1 MAFFSVIF
9 LSSCTDS
16 KAISLKKEFK
26 KDYYYFLALKKLDS
40 NDEKSAKQLLK
51 KSRSESSPTIAKLS
65 AQILTQFGNITER
78 NKAALYLAKKHK
90 DDESL
95 LLASEIFYNQ
105 EEYGKVI
112 TLTNNIN
119 ISTTNNKLV
128 FYRLNSLRKKNI
140 SQFEKSFYDWFT
152 TRPLS
157 SYHVTELKEYIENIQ
172 ADNTSENFEFP
183 DYVKI
188 FNFRANVFNKNYK
201 FAFDSIEEILSIYA
215 KNNIP
220 LNQQIIS
227 DIGKATLYGTDDY
240 KSSAQYFDSFAK
252 QIDKNLAYYAYFYSA
267 RLYDKAGRY
276 QDLTVS
282 RFKSALS
289 HATLGNDYDNCLWYL
304 LNMQLRT
311 SIDNII
317 ETLTN
322 YFDKI
327 EDPYYFDDFFESLSV
342 LLLSH
347 NKWQE
352 FYNIWKIIDKKA
364 SEETATKFAYIS
376 GRLLEEELVHNS
388 DSSNVQEIIKAF
400 SSVINRKSNLYYKL
414 CSMQKMN
421 ITNKKVITSILCSN
435 DKVPQ
440 QLNMNDAG
448 VLISG
453 YAAFGFPQKIYG
465 NWLNFRK
472 SLSISDSIH
481 ASEFLSKCGSYDNSY
496 NIQSLRI
503 ASWTLNNSNE
513 KIPHKL
519 LELAFPRYFNNI
531 VTEVC
536 EQNKIAEHLIYA
548 LIRSESFFDSDIS
561 SVVGAQGLTQLM
573 KQTADE
579 IAKKLNLPEDYNIL
593 DPKTNVSIGSYY
605 LNSLI
610 KRSDKNS
617 ELLALLSYNA
627 GRSNVRNWL
636 KDSKK
641 QWESL
646 GFKSNS
652 PAGMSLDLFIETIP
666 FSETREYG
674 KKLISAMCMYGYLY
688 YDILPSTTIERM
700 FLQN

>member
-1 MAFFSVIF
+1 
-9 LSSCTDS
+9 
-16 KAISLKKEFK
+16 
-26 KDYYYFLALKKLDS
+26 
-40 NDEKSAKQLLK
+40 
-51 KSRSESSPTIAKLS
+51 
-65 AQILTQFGNITER
+65 
-78 NKAALYLAKKHK
+78 
-90 DDESL
+90 
-95 LLASEIFYNQ
+95 
-105 EEYGKVI
+105 
-112 TLTNNIN
+112 
-119 ISTTNNKLV
+119 
-128 FYRLNSLRKKNI
+128 
-140 SQFEKSFYDWFT
+140 
-152 TRPLS
+152 
-157 SYHVTELKEYIENIQ
+157 
-172 ADNTSENFEFP
+172 
-183 DYVKI
+183 
-188 FNFRANVFNKNYK
+188 
-201 FAFDSIEEILSIYA
+201 
-215 KNNIP
+215 
-220 LNQQIIS
+220 
-227 DIGKATLYGTDDY
+227 
-240 KSSAQYFDSFAK
+240 
-252 QIDKNLAYYAYFYSA
+252 
-267 RLYDKAGRY
+267 
-276 QDLTVS
+276 
-282 RFKSALS
+282 
-289 HATLGNDYDNCLWYL
+289 
-304 LNMQLRT
+304 
-311 SIDNII
+311 
-317 ETLTN
+317 
-322 YFDKI
+322 
-327 EDPYYFDDFFESLSV
+327 
-342 LLLSH
+342 
-347 NKWQE
+347 
-352 FYNIWKIIDKKA
+352 
-364 SEETATKFAYIS
+364 
-376 GRLLEEELVHNS
+376 
-388 DSSNVQEIIKAF
+388 
-400 SSVINRKSNLYYKL
+400 
-414 CSMQKMN
+414 
-421 ITNKKVITSILCSN
+421 
-435 DKVPQ
+435 
-440 QLNMNDAG
+440 MNDAG

-579 IAKKLNLPEDYNIL
+579 TAKKLNLPEDYNIL
-593 DPKTNVSIGSYY
+593 DPKTNVLIGSYY